1 MKSNPE
7 FDSARKRHADED
19 NRQLAHDVKEVLNT
33 AAGRRIFMA
42 AVFQGGVYTHTHRGD
57 DHVYLAGKRDAALEL
72 MTVANIH
79 APGHVL
85 LARKERHDLIS
96 ARNAELRS
104 IETKGNDQ

>member
-1 MKSNPE
+1 MRSNPE
-7 FDSARKRHADED
+7 FESARKRHADED
-19 NRQLAHDVKEVLNT
+19 NRQLAHDVKEVLST
-33 AAGRRIFMA
+33 AAGRRLFMA

-57 DHVYLAGKRDAALEL
+57 DHVYLAGRRDAALEL
-72 MTVANIH
+72 MAVANHH
-79 APGHVL
+79 APGLVL

>member
-1 MKSNPE
+1 
-7 FDSARKRHADED
+7 
-19 NRQLAHDVKEVLNT
+19 
-33 AAGRRIFMA
+33 MA

-57 DHVYLAGKRDAALEL
+57 DHVYLAGRRDAALEL
-72 MTVANIH
+72 MTVANHH

-104 IETKGNDQ
+104 IETKGNDK